1 MNNGVWYL
9 KWVVSGAYYQAKRW
23 IGMFEIFEI
32 SNNLYQSSA
41 IRDDKDWKKIKNL
54 GIDVIID
61 LEGNLDPIH
70 EEKLDAYLYWPIID
84 EPKLPNLNMLNGIA
98 LFGKKSIDAGLRVL
112 THCSAGR
119 NRSSLVNAA
128 ILKLLHP
135 EYSGKAIV
143 QTIKEAVKGS
153 LSNQA
158 FVDHIES

>member
-1 MNNGVWYL
+1 M
-9 KWVVSGAYYQAKRW
+9 
-23 IGMFEIFEI
+23 GMFEIFEI
-32 SNNLYQSSA
+32 NNNLYQSSA
-41 IRDDKDWKKIKNL
+41 IRNDKDWKKIKGP
-54 GIDVIID
+54 GINVIID

-84 EPKLPNLNMLNGIA
+84 EPKLPDLNMLEGVS
-98 LFGKKSIDAGLRVL
+98 LFGKKSIDAGLKVL

-135 EYSGKAIV
+135 GYSGKTIV
-143 QTIKEAVKGS
+143 KIIREKVSGS

-158 FVDHIES
+158 YVNCIEDWKLCLEI